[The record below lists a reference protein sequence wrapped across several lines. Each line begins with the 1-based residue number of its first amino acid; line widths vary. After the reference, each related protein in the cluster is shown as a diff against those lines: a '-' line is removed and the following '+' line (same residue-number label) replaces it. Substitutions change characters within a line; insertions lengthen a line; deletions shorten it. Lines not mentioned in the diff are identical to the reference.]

1 MAYAERRRHA
11 LERIGSLNMSYTFAT
26 DAQSRAF
33 FDEIAARM
41 MNLFTIGRE
50 EAVGRMNRL
59 WEGQTFI
66 GPDDL
71 IYHED
76 EEFWA
81 NTVFYGG
88 DSKWWTN
95 PPDLKPLPY
104 P

>member
-1 MAYAERRRHA
+1 M
-11 LERIGSLNMSYTFAT
+11 NYTFTT

-33 FDEIAARM
+33 FNTIADRM
-41 MNLFTIGRE
+41 SVLFKIGSE

-59 WEGQTFI
+59 WNGQIFT
-66 GPDDL
+66 GADNL

-88 DSKWWTN
+88 DSKWWMN

>member
-1 MAYAERRRHA
+1 MERSS
-11 LERIGSLNMSYTFAT
+11 SLIMIYTFTT

-33 FDEIAARM
+33 FDEIATRLVA
-41 MNLFTIGRE
+41 LFTIGHE

-59 WEGQTFI
+59 WNGQVFT

-76 EEFWA
+76 EDFWA

-95 PPDLKPLPY
+95 PPGLKPLPY